1 MMTRGEA
8 VVQIQEGLGFRSDLN
23 DNIILKLKE
32 AQRLFESGRTLP
44 FFLKNEDQPLIIP
57 IGDANVVLP
66 SGFIKE
72 VENESLRI
80 IDPINNE
87 KYFLEKFID
96 LDMMIRSLT
105 GPSVPDG
112 YPKAY
117 MIRNTGITFLPKRN
131 IETTA
136 TWSYYMQDVVLDN
149 DVENGWL
156 RYAPDAMI
164 GKAGGLMVRSLGVSD
179 AGMAKRLEHFQMLEA
194 EGWAAIRA
202 QTFDREEANFPRSMG
217 TRL

>member
-1 MMTRGEA
+1 MTRSEA
-8 VVQIQEGLGFRSDLN
+8 VIQIQEGIGFRTDLV
-23 DNIILKLKE
+23 DNIVLKLKE

-44 FFLKNEDQPLIIP
+44 FFLKFEDQPLVIP
-57 IGDANVVLP
+57 VGSANVDLP

-80 IDPINNE
+80 IDPVSSE
-87 KYFLEKFID
+87 KRFLEKFID

-105 GPSVPDG
+105 GPTVPDG

-117 MIRNTGITFLPKRN
+117 MIRNTGITFLPNRN
-131 IETTA
+131 VETTA
-136 TWSYYMQDVVLDN
+136 TWSYYKQDVVLDN

-202 QTFDREEANFPRSMG
+202 QTFDREQANYPRAMG
-217 TRL
+217 ARL